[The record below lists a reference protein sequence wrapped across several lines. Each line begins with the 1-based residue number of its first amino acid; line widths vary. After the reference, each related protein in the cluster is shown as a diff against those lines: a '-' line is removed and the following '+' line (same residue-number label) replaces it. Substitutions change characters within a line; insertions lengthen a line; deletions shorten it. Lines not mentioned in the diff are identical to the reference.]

1 MKTLLDFKKRVV
13 VGAAMETVS
22 QRLGKVLNRVVTE
35 RTENSFALSRPNN
48 ETDSWFDFP
57 KEKELE
63 ILDENTVAVQ
73 KNGEFIL
80 KFKFL

>member
-1 MKTLLDFKKRVV
+1 MKTLQDFKRRVI
-13 VGAAMETVS
+13 VGTLMDTTS
-22 QRLGKVLNRVVTE
+22 QRLGKVLNRVITE
-35 RTENSFALSRPNN
+35 RTENSFALSRPDNG
-48 ETDSWFDFP
+48 TDSWFDFP